1 MSTDL
6 LPTLSARHA
15 VYVRDRLIDQ
25 QVDPKAMF
33 ALAGFRLPDDPERH
47 KPIPVALFARIL
59 QVCADELD
67 DPYFGLHTVRYFH
80 FESSGIMTLT
90 LLCASTVYE
99 ALQVL
104 CRYERFVDS
113 GNDVVMNIG
122 PDTFSLTFS
131 LLDPTD
137 AVKDQLNE
145 YLLCLLLQLLR
156 TSTGKPIEPIK
167 VSLRHDQTR
176 DDTEL
181 VDFFGVRAEYS
192 ANHNRLIFDNQIL
205 QYRQITAHH
214 LLHGILAKALQSLFQ
229 YTGESQDML
238 GAVCRE
244 ILGHASVD
252 GLNVN
257 SVAARLSM
265 SSRSLRRR
273 LAEEGHTF
281 QDAKQ
286 HIRETR
292 AKYFLTSTTLSL
304 AEIALELGYSE
315 NSAFSRAFKSWTG
328 ESPLEYRR
336 RR

>member
-1 MSTDL
+1 MSNDL

-25 QVDPKAMF
+25 QADPEAIF
-33 ALAGFRLPDDPERH
+33 ALAGFRLPEDPEKH
-47 KPIPVALFARIL
+47 EPIPVAVFAHIL
-59 QVCADELD
+59 EVCAQELN
-67 DPYFGLHTVRYFH
+67 DPYFGLHIVRYFH

-104 CRYERFVDS
+104 CRYEKFVDS

-122 PDTFSLTFS
+122 PDSFSLTFS

-137 AVKDQLNE
+137 SVKDQLNE

-156 TSTGKPIEPIK
+156 TSTGKSITPVK
-167 VSLRHDQTR
+167 VSLRHSQTR
-176 DDTEL
+176 DESEL
-181 VDFFGVRAEYS
+181 ADFFGVRPCYDAD
-192 ANHNRLIFDNQIL
+192 HNRIIFENHIL

-214 LLHGILAKALQSLFQ
+214 LLHGILAKALQSLFH
-229 YTGESQDML
+229 YSGEPQDML
-238 GAVCRE
+238 SVVCRE
-244 ILGHASVD
+244 ILGHSSVD
-252 GLNVN
+252 GLSVN

-265 SSRSLRRR
+265 SPRSLRRR

-304 AEIALELGYSE
+304 AEIAVELGYSE

-336 RR
+336 RS

>member
-1 MSTDL
+1 MDL

-25 QVDPKAMF
+25 EVDPKAIF
-33 ALAGFRLPDDPERH
+33 ALADFQLPDDPEKH
-47 KPIPVALFARIL
+47 EPIPVAVFARML
-59 QVCADELD
+59 EVCAVELND
-67 DPYFGLHTVRYFH
+67 DYFGLHTVRQFH

-104 CRYERFVDS
+104 CRYEKFVDS
-113 GNDVVMNIG
+113 GNDIVMSMG

-145 YLLCLLLQLLR
+145 YLIALLVQLLR
-156 TSTGKPIEPIK
+156 TSTGKPLVPRK
-167 VSLRHDQTR
+167 VWLRHSNTR
-176 DDTEL
+176 DETEL
-181 VDFFGVRAEYS
+181 AEFFGVRVNYDADF
-192 ANHNRLIFDNQIL
+192 NRVEFDNQIL
-205 QYRQITAHH
+205 QLRQITAHH
-214 LLHGILAKALQSLFQ
+214 LLHGILSKALQSLFQ
-229 YTGESQDML
+229 HSGESQDML
-238 GAVCRE
+238 SVVCRE

-257 SVAARLSM
+257 SIAARLSM
-265 SSRSLRRR
+265 SPRSLRRR
-273 LAEEGHTF
+273 LAQEGHTF

-304 AEIALELGYSE
+304 AEISVELGYSE

-328 ESPLEYRR
+328 ESPAEYRR